1 MMKIALTF
9 LWCGLLL
16 VAFFGALGK
25 QAVIAV
31 AATPAADAEPATI
44 EFGSAAYSVDEGA
57 GNLPVVLLIEP
68 PSSEPIT
75 VTVSS
80 SNLQAEADSDFEGLR
95 QSLVISPGTTAY
107 TLSVVLLDDLVVEG
121 DEQLRLTLGEY
132 RGVLPGVITET
143 VVTIVD
149 NDVALLGVGDVVVS
163 EAEASVT
170 LVVTQSNLSIFES
183 IVDLRTED
191 GTATALADYVPLF
204 TTVVIPAGETQATVE
219 IELLDDDEVENTE
232 TFTVLLEDAT
242 NAQIGK
248 GVATVTLVDD
258 ELFPELIVE
267 GAEANEADGL
277 LPFVVT
283 LTTAWPLTVTVDYAT
298 SDGSAVAGEDYVR
311 NVGMLVIPPGNVTA
325 TLPITLITDTIREG
339 DETFFLLFTN
349 PVQATL
355 TSNEVV
361 GTIRDGFS
369 QLLFLPG
376 LER

>member
-16 VAFFGALGK
+16 GAFFGALGG

-44 EFGSAAYSVDEGA
+44 EFGSAEYFVDEGA

-68 PSSEPIT
+68 PSSEPMT

-80 SNLQAEADSDFEGLR
+80 SNLQAEADNDFEGLR
-95 QSLVISPGTTAY
+95 QSLVISPGTAAY
-107 TLSVVLLDDLVVEG
+107 TLSVVLLDDQVVEG

-149 NDVALLGVGDVVVS
+149 DDFAFLSIGDVVVS
-163 EAEASVT
+163 EAEESVT
-170 LVVTQSNLSIFES
+170 LIITQSNVSTFES

-191 GTATALADYVPLF
+191 GTATASEDYAPLF
-204 TTVVIPAGETQATVE
+204 TTVVIPPGETQATVD
-219 IELLDDDEVENTE
+219 IELFDDDEAEGVE
-232 TFTVLLEDAT
+232 TFTVILEDAT
-242 NAQIGK
+242 NAQIAR

-258 ELFPELIVE
+258 ELFPELILQD
-267 GAEANEADGL
+267 AEANEADGVML
-277 LPFVVT
+277 FVVT
-283 LTTAWPLTVTVDYAT
+283 LSGAWPLTVTVDYAT

-311 NVGMLVIPPGNVTA
+311 SVGVLAIPPGSVTA
-325 TLPITLITDTIREG
+325 TLPITLITDAVAEG

-349 PVQATL
+349 PTQAL
-355 TSNEVV
+355 LNSNEVV

-369 QLLFLPG
+369 ELLFLPG